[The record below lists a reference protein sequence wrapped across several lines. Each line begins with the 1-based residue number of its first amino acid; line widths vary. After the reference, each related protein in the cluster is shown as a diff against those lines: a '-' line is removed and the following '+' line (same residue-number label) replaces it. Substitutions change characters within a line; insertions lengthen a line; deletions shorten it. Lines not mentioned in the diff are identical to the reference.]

1 MTYNTKTKSLVA
13 LSALLFSTQVT
24 AYAKIKL
31 YTDGQCQEPVE
42 GARWG
47 SSAGLDNELK
57 YLEITNGVRD
67 FQDFSN
73 PIVDPTFP
81 GTNSTGAGSV
91 VYFDVPQPDHTC
103 AYIIMTDYKANKYY
117 GDNPLPGMAL
127 IWAAQA
133 GCYYSEIPAH
143 ASLFTTYCCGSGDCS
158 TVDLGQ
164 TSILPNKR
172 ELSATTSQENKFN
185 DDKSKD
191 DKPRS
196 ASSLTGL
203 AAAAAAAKLEARDGK
218 HTCKLYNKDGSPYTA
233 TTSNQYTK
241 AGKQQA
247 VSSIEKCVTSSD
259 CVLSEAGSVDTSTT
273 MSTSSSTSVGF
284 DAGMSVGIEA
294 GTNFIVEATVS
305 AEFSLAITKSWET
318 ATGKDVSNGT
328 SQTVTHQLGIV
339 EGQDAFLTF
348 TPTYICHEAYM
359 ACDGQEMSSQP
370 IEYCTLPND
379 ESINVNGIFSTVYC

>member
-1 MTYNTKTKSLVA
+1 MSHNPKSKSLVA
-13 LSALLFSTQVT
+13 LSALLFSSHV
-24 AYAKIKL
+24 AGYAKIKL
-31 YTDGQCQEPVE
+31 YSDGQCQEPIE

-47 SSAGLDNELK
+47 ANVGLDNQLN
-57 YLEITNGVRD
+57 YLEVTNGVRD
-67 FQDFSN
+67 LQDYSN

-91 VYFDVPQPDHTC
+91 VYFDVPQPDHSC
-103 AYIIMTDYKANKYY
+103 AYIIMTDYQANKYY

-127 IWAAQA
+127 VWAAQA

-164 TSILPNKR
+164 TSNIQRKR
-172 ELSATTSQENKFN
+172 ELPPIASIEDTIDENE
-185 DDKSKD
+185 S
-191 DKPRS
+191 RS

-203 AAAAAAAKLEARDGK
+203 AAAAKLRVRDGE
-218 HTCKLYNKDGSPYTA
+218 HSCKLYNKDGSDYVA
-233 TTSNQYTK
+233 SASNQYTK

-247 VSSIEKCVTSSD
+247 VSSVESCVTGSD
-259 CVLSEAGSVDTSTT
+259 CTLSDAGSVDTSTT
-273 MSTSSSTSVGF
+273 MTSSSSTSVGF

-294 GTNFIVEATVS
+294 GTNFLVEATVS
-305 AEFSLAITKSWET
+305 TEFSMAITKSWET
-318 ATGKDVSNGT
+318 ATGKDVSTGT

-339 EGQDAFLTF
+339 EGQKAFLTF

-359 ACDGQEMSSQP
+359 ACDGQDMSSEP

-379 ESINVNGIFSTVYC
+379 ESINTNGIFSTVYC